1 MLHNLVGRVPLQ
13 RVNLQHPRDQL
24 LGRVTDFVP
33 VRRIEL
39 KNSTQDLIEELLL
52 VVGTRGEGWVAD
64 QEDVHDDPG
73 GPDVDLNPVSGFGKY
88 FRCDIGR
95 GSTDGEERFRNKLGQ
110 SKVTQL
116 EGLEALA
123 DVLLV
128 VLVHAQVDNLEK
140 SNQFCVKHSC
150 YFTIHIN
157 FPEEGAFKFFAT
169 FQN

>member
-1 MLHNLVGRVPLQ
+1 MLHDLVGRVPLQ
-13 RVNLQHPRDQL
+13 RVYLQHPRDQL

-39 KNSTQDLIEELLL
+39 ENSAQDLIEELLL
-52 VVGTRGEGWVAD
+52 VVGAGGEGWIAD

-73 GPDVDLNPVSGFGKY
+73 GPDVDLDPVSGFGKY
-88 FRCDIGR
+88 FRCDVGR
-95 GSTDGEERFRNKLGQ
+95 GSADGEERLRHELGQ
-110 SKVTQL
+110 SKVAQL

-140 SNQFCVKHSC
+140 AISFEIISFLSK
-150 YFTIHIN
+150 YF
-157 FPEEGAFKFFAT
+157 E
-169 FQN
+169 